1 MKESAELC
9 RDGSELSKVVRT
21 KHNWKCY
28 LWTPAWLETRGCSC
42 WWVADVWGLPYCF
55 NFLSKVKSQVIS
67 LVMLGEPQRHHEF
80 RSSALHKSKPSC
92 SQQDCLRVKGIT
104 EDHLEINGTSF
115 VFIFEQGTN
124 YHLIRCANNWEKYSE
139 YVIKR
144 HDLGATEP
152 IVKKRLHLRK
162 ACDIG
167 QINVTFVLHSKNSE
181 VLTSLV
187 VFIYII
193 SGNKMPG
200 IRWY

>member
-124 YHLIRCANNWEKYSE
+124 YHLIRCANNWEKIFWVCYKEAWSRSHRTYSQE
-139 YVIKR
+139 EATPQKGLW
-144 HDLGATEP
+144 HWSNQCDL
-152 IVKKRLHLRK
+152 
-162 ACDIG
+162 C
-167 QINVTFVLHSKNSE
+167 S
-181 VLTSLV
+181 SL
-187 VFIYII
+187 
-193 SGNKMPG
+193 
-200 IRWY
+200 